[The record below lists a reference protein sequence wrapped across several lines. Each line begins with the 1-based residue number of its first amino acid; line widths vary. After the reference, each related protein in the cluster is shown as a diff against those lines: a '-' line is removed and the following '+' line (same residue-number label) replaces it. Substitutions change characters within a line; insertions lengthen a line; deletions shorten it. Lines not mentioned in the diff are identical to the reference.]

1 MAEAIALHAAG
12 QRPPITV
19 LQLIEAGQLQPG
31 GIISVTFRN
40 NTTKGILQR
49 DGSIQHNGRIYA
61 SCGEFSSAAKQRIDP
76 AWPADD
82 GWKSCMHNGKSL
94 HAIRSAFGEAPTLT
108 YAAAAAAAA
117 AAAGIGPAS
126 TVPVAAA
133 APIATAAPGTGPA
146 PAVPVAAAAPFAAA
160 APVAAAASAVA
171 RVAPAGYA
179 ATLAAPAAPAVPVA
193 AAAAP
198 VPIPVAA
205 AGPAAA
211 ATPVAAADQPGNS
224 TAP

>member
-94 HAIRSAFGEAPTLT
+94 HAIRSAFSEAPTLT

-117 AAAGIGPAS
+117 AAAGTGPAPA
-126 TVPVAAA
+126 VPV
-133 APIATAAPGTGPA
+133 ATAAPGTGPA

-211 ATPVAAADQPGNS
+211 AAPVAAADQPGNS